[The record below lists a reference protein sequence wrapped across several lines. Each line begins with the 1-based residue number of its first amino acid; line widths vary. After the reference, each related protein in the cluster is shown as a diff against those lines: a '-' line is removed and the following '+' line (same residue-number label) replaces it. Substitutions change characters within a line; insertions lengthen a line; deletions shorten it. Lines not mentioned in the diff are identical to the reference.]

1 MAGPRTESLRPL
13 SARKV
18 QSVINK
24 GHPVLIPRPQPQLGS
39 QEPERTCPLT
49 QTKRKHVPSSSSKPG
64 NSRGE
69 GQLSKRSPD
78 AQECNFQTN

>member
-13 SARKV
+13 SARRCRAP
-18 QSVINK
+18 STRDT
-24 GHPVLIPRPQPQLGS
+24 PVLIPWPQPQLGS

-64 NSRGE
+64 NSWGE

-78 AQECNFQTN
+78 AQECNFQTE